1 MGVTQWKKYLA
12 LQPNDVNIF
21 AGSTPSSWSRRPRR
35 HQTQQRGKRTFLP
48 YFWHFLILFYQITS
62 RLLGLFS
69 SGERRSTTLTKRRRG
84 GCSRKTLPWDSGSL
98 PPPKKKYNL
107 CAKILICHLVSC
119 EGWRLHLPRETFPK
133 PQHQSRRCS
142 IKNNSSDRK

>member
-1 MGVTQWKKYLA
+1 MGVPKWKKYLA

-48 YFWHFLILFYQITS
+48 YFWHFLILFLNQIPSFRSLFLRREEIDNPHKEKTWGVFTEDFAV
-62 RLLGLFS
+62 GLRFA
-69 SGERRSTTLTKRRRG
+69 
-84 GCSRKTLPWDSGSL
+84 
-98 PPPKKKYNL
+98 PPPKKIINL
-107 CAKILICHLVSC
+107 CAKILIYHIVSC